1 MGLHGRTGDDLQ
13 SLGVVIKKVKVCR
26 REGCVGMADI
36 DVSVGMGGEGQC
48 TGVKGA
54 SAGATG
60 EMRGCVRVCE
70 YVCGSV

>member
-1 MGLHGRTGDDLQ
+1 M
-13 SLGVVIKKVKVCR
+13 CR

-60 EMRGCVRVCE
+60 EMRGCVRVCD